1 MDKNTM
7 AYELQKEIMKT
18 VISFLNEHDKQHEI
32 DEVNFSVDCLS
43 PSLENKGWH
52 PGTDSSLSLYDKDGT
67 RIGYSI

>member
-1 MDKNTM
+1 MDTNTM

-18 VISFLNEHDKQHEI
+18 VISFLNEHDKRHEV
-32 DEVNFSVDCLS
+32 DEVSFSVDCLS
-43 PSLENKGWH
+43 PSLEVGQWH